1 VNRKFFLVAKPQL
14 CNAIIMKKNYFL
26 FSIFCFLFLFGCSN
40 KPSPE
45 KLPLSVKAT
54 FPLLQESPQF
64 VMYMNFKAM
73 RTSGFWK
80 ENISDSILNAERNF
94 GNLLY
99 TFKLATGA
107 SISGGIDELFFSNAW
122 LGENTIVLKGVFDKA
137 KLDNYISKDTLF
149 QKTVRPDGTN
159 IYMYNVNEL
168 FFFFKDNYTLCA
180 SNYMK
185 RIDEMVA
192 VTDTSV
198 NSGLMKNQNLLNAIE
213 STVYKENI
221 WMISTEKAFIRGI
234 LTNFMQTGPSES
246 TTGKFEITDSTK
258 VETDSVN
265 RTEDKILNDMYKN
278 INTFILSGKMKDDL
292 KFVIQFECIDNKNA
306 ETFEKLLNGMIAIV
320 KLSSNIKKEKKSTA
334 TENILDNLV
343 IKSYDNSL
351 QISVAINQKNINDF
365 RSNTLLKKPN

>member
-1 VNRKFFLVAKPQL
+1 
-14 CNAIIMKKNYFL
+14 
-26 FSIFCFLFLFGCSN
+26 
-40 KPSPE
+40 
-45 KLPLSVKAT
+45 
-54 FPLLQESPQF
+54 
-64 VMYMNFKAM
+64 M